1 MTACA
6 AIRARAL
13 PQEEHP
19 DRFIA
24 EVASFLEEAGVVPGP
39 EGDGSEAGPS

>member
-1 MTACA
+1 M
-6 AIRARAL
+6 RRVR

-24 EVASFLEEAGVVPGP
+24 EVASFLEEAGVVPGLA
-39 EGDGSEAGPS
+39 GDGSEAGPS